1 MADECI
7 HGFEDGL
14 CAICFPPK
22 EPEPKV
28 AAAPAP
34 RSSRT
39 PGVRTTRPAA
49 RVPGAPRVNADKPI
63 DAKAMRIYHV
73 THLDNLARI
82 LGTGALLADTA
93 DAQPVVD
100 IAAPEAREFRR
111 AAVVDGTDAVVADYV
126 PFLLTTDAHVWDA
139 VRTASPD
146 PRLLPEAVERP
157 AADYVI
163 LVSSVGVALGALADV
178 PGTVALSDADAA
190 VPGART
196 AAEWPAVE
204 RMLRGLAR
212 DDDGAS
218 LASAEFLVREL
229 LPIERV
235 SVIAVSNDRVRDRVR
250 SALAAVGVRARV
262 AVYPPWFLPVSVDAE

>member
-1 MADECI
+1 
-7 HGFEDGL
+7 
-14 CAICFPPK
+14 
-22 EPEPKV
+22 
-28 AAAPAP
+28 
-34 RSSRT
+34 
-39 PGVRTTRPAA
+39 
-49 RVPGAPRVNADKPI
+49 
-63 DAKAMRIYHV
+63 MRI
-73 THLDNLARI
+73 
-82 LGTGALLADTA
+82 LADTA

-111 AAVVDGTDAVVADYV
+111 TAVVDGTDAVVADYV
-126 PFLLTTDAHVWDA
+126 PFLLTTDAHVWDS

-146 PRLLPEAVERP
+146 PRLVPEAVERP

-178 PGTVALSDADAA
+178 DGTVVLSDADAA

-204 RMLRGLAR
+204 RMLRVLAR
-212 DDDGAS
+212 DDDGA

-235 SVIAVSNDRVRDRVR
+235 SVIAVSQRP
-250 SALAAVGVRARV
+250 RARPRSRR
-262 AVYPPWFLPVSVDAE
+262 ARGGRRPRRAWRSTRRGSCRPSVDAE